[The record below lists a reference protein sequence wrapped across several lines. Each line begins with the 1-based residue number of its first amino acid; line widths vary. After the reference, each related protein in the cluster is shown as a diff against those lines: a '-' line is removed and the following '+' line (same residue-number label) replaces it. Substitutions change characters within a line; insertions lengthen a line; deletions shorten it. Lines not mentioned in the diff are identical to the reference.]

1 MPAFNVLR
9 DRRYK
14 YVHLTGLP
22 PLFFDLEADPDE
34 FRNLAGDPGHQAKV
48 LEFAQRMLSLR
59 LNHDERVLANIV
71 LTPEG
76 PVERKTGRHHP
87 GVQTWQSPTKAKS
100 P

>member
-34 FRNLAGDPGHQAKV
+34 FYNLAGDPDHQAKV

-59 LNHDERVLANIV
+59 MNHDERVLANIM

-76 PVERKTGRHHP
+76 PVGRKTVRGHQGAETRP
-87 GVQTWQSPTKAKS
+87 SSVNAKS